1 MLNILQGFSSR
12 VIEPMGDGDGP
23 RSGIDGGSTERPA
36 GNPGTVRSRPGG
48 KGEPLRSA
56 LDLQRRH
63 YSKSAERYQRSHA
76 SAADPHTV
84 ALRYI
89 GALAEVAGV
98 RSILD
103 VGTGTGR
110 GVRFFIDR
118 GLRALGLDPI
128 PEMLQVGR
136 REYDLQ
142 ADDLALGVG
151 EALPF
156 RDQSFDAAM
165 ELGSLHHLPN
175 SERVVREMAR
185 VARRAVFLSDD
196 NRFGRGGVPS
206 RAMKATLHRLGLYDA
221 VLRVWT
227 GGKGYTYSEG
237 DGVGYSYSVYDA
249 YGTLGRWADRIF
261 FIPTAAADPRIAA
274 RHHPFMSTD
283 HVLLCALRG
292 V

>member
-1 MLNILQGFSSR
+1 MK
-12 VIEPMGDGDGP
+12 
-23 RSGIDGGSTERPA
+23 GGSTDPPS
-36 GNPGTVRSRPGG
+36 GNRGPQRPGSRG
-48 KGEPLRSA
+48 KVQPLRSA

-63 YSKSAERYQRSHA
+63 YSRGAEKYQRSHV
-76 SAADPHTV
+76 SANDPHTV

-89 GALAEVAGV
+89 GALADMAAV

-110 GVRFFIDR
+110 GVRFFLDR
-118 GLRALGLDPI
+118 GLQALGLDPI

-136 REYDLQ
+136 REYDLG
-142 ADDLALGVG
+142 ADDLVLGVG

-156 RDQSFDAAM
+156 RDQSFDAVM

-196 NRFGRGGVPS
+196 NRFGRGRVPT
-206 RAMKATLHRLGLYDA
+206 RAMKATLHHLGLYDA
-221 VLRVWT
+221 TLRLWT

-249 YGTLGRWADRIF
+249 YGILGRWADRIF